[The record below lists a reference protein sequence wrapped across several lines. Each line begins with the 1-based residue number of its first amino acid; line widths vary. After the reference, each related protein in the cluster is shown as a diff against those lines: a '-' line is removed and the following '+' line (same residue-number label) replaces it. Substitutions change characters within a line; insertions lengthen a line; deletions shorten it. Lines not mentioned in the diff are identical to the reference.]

1 MSSPTPLTGSGSRS
15 DVPPP
20 LSRRHL
26 LRQGSRVALA
36 LALGGLGLSG
46 CGERPVRDAPIR
58 GLRQMMPNS
67 LIQAFRREYGLRDRP
82 TLLESRSDLYAALAQ
97 DGSPQPALTLLG
109 SDWLDRAIGADLL
122 RPFDPEQLPA
132 AWKDLDP
139 RWQQATQRQGQIW
152 GIPWRWG
159 ATAIAYHRR
168 RVPDPIQDWADLWR
182 PELRR
187 RLTLP
192 DHPREVISLALQSL
206 GRSAN
211 SPLDPQDPDLLNR
224 LGSLH
229 RQVLSYT
236 STDYQQI
243 LRMGASW
250 VAVGWTEDLFELQK
264 SYPLYQ
270 VVIPTSG
277 TSLWYDCWVLPR
289 QGEPADWIPAW
300 LGWVL
305 DREHTPRILELSQIA
320 SVVPPDPSQN
330 LGRLAGRPDLAPQ
343 TLTKGE
349 LWDPLTETQSRV
361 LLTLWRQMRQGE
373 LI

>member
-1 MSSPTPLTGSGSRS
+1 MSCPNPLLGSN
-15 DVPPP
+15 VPPP
-20 LSRRHL
+20 LTRRHL
-26 LRQGSRVALA
+26 IQRGSRAALA
-36 LALGGLGLSG
+36 LALGSLGLTS

-67 LIQAFRREYGLRDRP
+67 VIQAFSHEYGLRDRP

-97 DGSPQPALTLLG
+97 DGSPQPTLTLLG
-109 SDWLDRAIGADLL
+109 SDWLDRAIRADLL

-132 AWKDLDP
+132 TWKDLDP
-139 RWQQATQRQGQIW
+139 RWQQAPQRQGQIW

-168 RVPDPIQDWADLWR
+168 RVPDPIRDWADLWR

-211 SPLDPQDPDLLNR
+211 SRIDPQAPDLLDR
-224 LGSLH
+224 LRSLH

-243 LRMGASW
+243 LRMGTSW
-250 VAVGWTEDLFELQK
+250 AAVGWTEDLFELQRN
-264 SYPLYQ
+264 YPLYQ
-270 VVIPTSG
+270 VVIPASG
-277 TSLWYDCWVLPR
+277 TSLWYDCWVQPR

-300 LGWVL
+300 LDWVL
-305 DREHTPRILELSQIA
+305 DREHTPRIVELSQIA
-320 SVVPPDPSQN
+320 SVMPLESLQS
-330 LGRLAGRPDLAPQ
+330 LGQLAERPDFDPQ
-343 TLTKGE
+343 TLVKGE
-349 LWDPLTETQSRV
+349 LWDPLTDDQSLA
-361 LLTLWRQMRQGE
+361 LLTLWQQMRQRK